1 MKRQVSKYIPVAL
14 AGLAAILL
22 AALAACGSPQPV
34 NQGPGPAATTI
45 GGNGSAAREGG
56 GNPQIDG
63 GAEESGQ
70 QFGLTDTYD
79 RVRAGARL
87 TLAYDAAANAFS
99 GTVVNTTNAIL
110 PQVRVE
116 VHLSN
121 GVELGPTPP
130 VDLMPGQALPVHLP
144 AGNQSFFRW
153 GAHPEV
159 GGGKAAGGEEY
170 GGGSE
175 SGEHSG
181 GEYRSGESGEHS
193 SGRESGEHSS
203 GRESGEHS
211 GGGESGEHREISGVA
226 ESGGGTSQGVVAAA
240 QGFLN
245 SLSDEQRAAAMYAF
259 DDPRR
264 SNWSNLPAEMSR
276 RNGVRIRDLEA
287 AQQAALGDFLATA
300 LSPEGYATVQG
311 VVGAEDALGE
321 SWWAGLLGWGSD
333 NYFLAF
339 FGEPA
344 TDQAWGW
351 QFGGHH
357 LGVNVSVVGGRSYLS
372 PTFVGIDPA
381 VYERDGVT
389 AMPLAAQAAAGRAL
403 FQELAGPAQQAAR
416 LDISPAAA
424 GEVLTG
430 AGQDGVIPAWAG
442 SKAGDWTAAQRQQL
456 RDTIALWVGM
466 LPAESAQ
473 LRMAEIAVDL
483 EETSFAWHSAGEG
496 GGPIYYRIQGP
507 TLIIEF
513 SNEDVAAEGGHYHSV
528 YRNPLN
534 EYGSGA
540 AGGG

>member
-1 MKRQVSKYIPVAL
+1 MKRQVSKYIPAVL
-14 AGLAAILL
+14 AGLAVILL
-22 AALAACGSPQPV
+22 AALAACGSSPEAV
-34 NQGPGPAATTI
+34 GQGTATTTG
-45 GGNGSAAREGG
+45 GGNGSAAREV
-56 GNPQIDG
+56 GNIPQRDG

-79 RVRAGARL
+79 QVRAGARL
-87 TLAYDAAANAFS
+87 TLSYDAAAQAFT

-110 PQVRVE
+110 SQVRVE

-121 GVELGPTPP
+121 GVELGPTAP
-130 VDLMPGQALPVHLP
+130 VDLMPGQSLPVNLP
-144 AGNQSFFRW
+144 AGNQSFVRW

-159 GGGKAAGGEEY
+159 GGGNAEGG
-170 GGGSE
+170 
-175 SGEHSG
+175 
-181 GEYRSGESGEHS
+181 
-193 SGRESGEHSS
+193 
-203 GRESGEHS
+203 GEHS
-211 GGGESGEHREISGVA
+211 GGGESGEHSGGGEHSRGESGEHRESSGVA
-226 ESGGGTSQGVVAAA
+226 ESGGGTSQAIVAAA
-240 QGFLN
+240 QVFLN
-245 SLSDEQRAAAMYAF
+245 SLSAEQRAAAVYAF
-259 DDPRR
+259 DDPQRA
-264 SNWSNLPAEMSR
+264 NWSNLPAEMSR
-276 RNGVRIRDLEA
+276 RNGVRIRDLDA
-287 AQQAALGDFLATA
+287 AQQAALEDFLATA
-300 LSPEGYATVQG
+300 LSPQGYATVQG

-344 TDQAWGW
+344 AEQAWGW

-357 LGVNVSVVGGRSYLS
+357 LGVNVTVVGGRSYLS

-403 FQELAGPAQQAAR
+403 FQGLDSAAQQAAR

-424 GEVLTG
+424 GEILTG

-442 SKAGDWTAAQRQQL
+442 SKAGDWPAAQRQQL
-456 RDTIALWVGM
+456 LDTIALWVGM

-473 LRMAEIAVDL
+473 LRMAEIAADL
-483 EETSFAWHSAGEG
+483 AETSFAWHGALEG

-513 SNEDVAAEGGHYHSV
+513 SNEDVAAAGGHYHSV

-540 AGGG
+540 VGGGQQ

>member
-1 MKRQVSKYIPVAL
+1 MKGQVSKYIPVVL
-14 AGLAAILL
+14 AGLAALVL
-22 AALAACGSPQPV
+22 AALAACGGSPEPV
-34 NQGPGPAATTI
+34 GQGPANATG
-45 GGNGSAAREGG
+45 GGNGGAAREGG
-56 GNPQIDG
+56 NIPQRDG
-63 GAEESGQ
+63 GTEESGQ

-79 RVRAGARL
+79 KVRAGARL
-87 TLAYDAAANAFS
+87 TLAYDLAAQAFT
-99 GTVVNTTNAIL
+99 GTVVNTTNAVL

-130 VDLMPGQALPVHLP
+130 VDLMPGQVLPVNLP
-144 AGNQSFFRW
+144 AGNQPFVRW

-159 GGGKAAGGEEY
+159 GGGKAEGGGEHS
-170 GGGSE
+170 GSE

-181 GEYRSGESGEHS
+181 DRESREHS
-193 SGRESGEHSS
+193 SGRESGEHLESS
-203 GRESGEHS
+203 RVSES
-211 GGGESGEHREISGVA
+211 
-226 ESGGGTSQGVVAAA
+226 SGGGTSQGIVAAA
-240 QGFLN
+240 QVFLN
-245 SLSDEQRAAAMYAF
+245 SLAAEQRAAAVYAF

-264 SNWSNLPAEMSR
+264 ANWSNLPAEMSR
-276 RNGVRIRDLEA
+276 RNGVRIRDLDA
-287 AQQAALGDFLATA
+287 AQQAALENFLATA
-300 LSPEGYATVQG
+300 LSPQGYATVQG
-311 VVGAEDALGE
+311 VVGAEDALGQ

-339 FGEPA
+339 FGAPA

-389 AMPLAAQAAAGRAL
+389 VMPLAAQAAAGRAL
-403 FQELAGPAQQAAR
+403 FQGLDSAAQQAAR

-430 AGQDGVIPAWAG
+430 AGQDGVIPELAG
-442 SKAGDWTAAQRQQL
+442 SKAGNWPAAQRQQL

-473 LRMAEIAVDL
+473 LRLAEIAADL
-483 EETSFAWHSAGEG
+483 EETSFAWHGALEG

-513 SNEDVAAEGGHYHSV
+513 SNEDGAAEGGHYHSV
-528 YRNPLN
+528 YRNPVN

>member
-1 MKRQVSKYIPVAL
+1 MKRQVRKYIPAVL

-22 AALAACGSPQPV
+22 AALAACSSPQPV
-34 NQGPGPAATTI
+34 SQGPDAA
-45 GGNGSAAREGG
+45 GGGSSAARESG
-56 GNPQIDG
+56 GNPQTDA

-70 QFGLTDTYD
+70 RFGLTDTYD
-79 RVRAGARL
+79 QVRAGARL
-87 TLAYDAAANAFS
+87 TLSYDAAAQAFT
-99 GTVVNTTNAIL
+99 GTVVNTTDAIL

-130 VDLMPGQALPVHLP
+130 VDLMPGQSLPVNLP
-144 AGNQSFFRW
+144 AGNQPFARW

-159 GGGKAAGGEEY
+159 GGGNAEGGGEHS
-170 GGGSE
+170 GVSE

-181 GEYRSGESGEHS
+181 GSGGHGGSESREYRGGGEAGEHRES
-193 SGRESGEHSS
+193 SGVSENG
-203 GRESGEHS
+203 
-211 GGGESGEHREISGVA
+211 GGGESQA
-226 ESGGGTSQGVVAAA
+226 VVAAA
-240 QGFLN
+240 QVFLN
-245 SLSDEQRAAAMYAF
+245 SLAAEQRAAAMYAF

-264 SNWSNLPAEMSR
+264 AKWSNLPAEMSR
-276 RNGVRIRDLEA
+276 RNGVRIRDLDA
-287 AQQAALGDFLATA
+287 AQRAALQDFLATA

-339 FGEPA
+339 FGAPA
-344 TDQAWGW
+344 TERAWGW

-357 LGVNVSVVGGRSYLS
+357 LAVNGTVVGGRSYLS

-381 VYERDGVT
+381 VYERDGV
-389 AMPLAAQAAAGRAL
+389 AVMPMAAQAAAGRAL
-403 FQELAGPAQQAAR
+403 FQELDGTAQQAAM
-416 LDISPAAA
+416 LDIRPAAA
-424 GEVLTG
+424 GEILTG
-430 AGQDGVIPAWAG
+430 AGQDGVIPELAG

-466 LPAESAQ
+466 LPEESAQ
-473 LRMAEIAVDL
+473 LRMAEIAADL
-483 EETSFAWHSAGEG
+483 EETSFAWHGALEG

-513 SNEDVAAEGGHYHSV
+513 ANEDVAAEGGHYHSV

-540 AGGG
+540 AGGGQQ

>member
-1 MKRQVSKYIPVAL
+1 MKRQVSKYIPAVL
-14 AGLAAILL
+14 AGLAALLL
-22 AALAACGSPQPV
+22 AALAACSSSPEAV
-34 NQGPGPAATTI
+34 GQGTAAATG
-45 GGNGSAAREGG
+45 GGNGSAAREV
-56 GNPQIDG
+56 GNIPQTDA

-79 RVRAGARL
+79 KVRAGARL
-87 TLAYDAAANAFS
+87 TLSYDAAAQAFT

-121 GVELGPTPP
+121 GVELGPTAP
-130 VDLMPGQALPVHLP
+130 VDLMPGQALPVNLP
-144 AGNQSFFRW
+144 AGNQPFVRW

-159 GGGKAAGGEEY
+159 GGGNAEGGGEHS
-170 GGGSE
+170 GGSE

-181 GEYRSGESGEHS
+181 GGGEHRSGEAGEHS
-193 SGRESGEHSS
+193 GGRESGEHRGSS
-203 GRESGEHS
+203 GVS
-211 GGGESGEHREISGVA
+211 
-226 ESGGGTSQGVVAAA
+226 ESGGGTSQGIVAAA
-240 QGFLN
+240 QAFLD
-245 SLSDEQRAAAMYAF
+245 SLAAEQRAAAVYAF

-264 SNWSNLPAEMSR
+264 ANWSNLPAEMSR
-276 RNGVRIRDLEA
+276 RNGVRIRDLDA
-287 AQQAALGDFLATA
+287 AQQAALEDFLATA
-300 LSPEGYATVQG
+300 LSPQGYATVQG

-344 TDQAWGW
+344 TEQAWGW

-357 LGVNVSVVGGRSYLS
+357 LGVNVTVVGGRSYLS

-389 AMPLAAQAAAGRAL
+389 VMPLAAQAAAGRAL
-403 FQELAGPAQQAAR
+403 FQGLDGAAQQAAR

-442 SKAGDWTAAQRQQL
+442 SKAGDWPAAQRQQL

-473 LRMAEIAVDL
+473 LRLVEIAADL
-483 EETSFAWHSAGEG
+483 EETSFAWHGAGEG
-496 GGPIYYRIQGP
+496 GGPSYYRIQGP

>member
-1 MKRQVSKYIPVAL
+1 MKRQGNKYIPVAL
-14 AGLAAILL
+14 VGLAAILL
-22 AALAACGSPQPV
+22 AALAACSSPEPA
-34 NQGPGPAATTI
+34 GPGPANAT
-45 GGNGSAAREGG
+45 GGNGSAARVG
-56 GNPQIDG
+56 GNIPQTDA

-79 RVRAGARL
+79 KVRAGARL
-87 TLAYDAAANAFS
+87 TLSYDAAAQAFT
-99 GTVVNTTNAIL
+99 GTVVNTTNALL

-130 VDLMPGQALPVHLP
+130 VDLMPGQALPVNLP
-144 AGNQSFFRW
+144 AGSQPFVRW

-159 GGGKAAGGEEY
+159 GGGNAEGGGEHS
-170 GGGSE
+170 GGSE

-181 GEYRSGESGEHS
+181 GGGEHGGS
-193 SGRESGEHSS
+193 ESREHSGGRESGEHRESS
-203 GRESGEHS
+203 GVSEN
-211 GGGESGEHREISGVA
+211 
-226 ESGGGTSQGVVAAA
+226 SGGGTSQGVVAAA
-240 QGFLN
+240 QGFLD
-245 SLSDEQRAAAMYAF
+245 SLSAEQRAAAMYAF
-259 DDPRR
+259 DDPQRA
-264 SNWSNLPAEMSR
+264 NWSNLPAEMSR
-276 RNGVRIRDLEA
+276 RNGVRIRDLDA
-287 AQQAALGDFLATA
+287 AQQAALEDFLATA

-311 VVGAEDALGE
+311 VVGAEDALGQ

-339 FGEPA
+339 FGAPA
-344 TDQAWGW
+344 MGPAWGW

-357 LGVNVSVVGGRSYLS
+357 LGVNVTVVAGRSYLS

-381 VYERDGVT
+381 VYERDGV
-389 AMPLAAQAAAGRAL
+389 AVMPMAAQAAAGRAL
-403 FQELAGPAQQAAR
+403 FQGLDGAAQQAAR
-416 LDISPAAA
+416 LDILPAAA

-430 AGQDGVIPAWAG
+430 AGQDGVIPELAG
-442 SKAGDWTAAQRQQL
+442 SKAGDWPAAQRQQL

-473 LRMAEIAVDL
+473 LRMAEIAADL
-483 EETSFAWHSAGEG
+483 AETSFAWHGALEG

-534 EYGSGA
+534 EYGRGA

>member
-1 MKRQVSKYIPVAL
+1 MKRQLSKYIPAVL
-14 AGLAAILL
+14 AGLAALVL
-22 AALAACGSPQPV
+22 AALAACGSSPEAV
-34 NQGPGPAATTI
+34 GQGTAATTG
-45 GGNGSAAREGG
+45 GGNGSAAREV
-56 GNPQIDG
+56 GNIPQTDAG
-63 GAEESGQ
+63 TEESGQ

-79 RVRAGARL
+79 QVRAGARL
-87 TLAYDAAANAFS
+87 TLSYDAASQAFT

-144 AGNQSFFRW
+144 AGNQPFVRW
-153 GAHPEV
+153 GAHQEV
-159 GGGKAAGGEEY
+159 GGGKAAGGGEHS
-170 GGGSE
+170 GGSE

-181 GEYRSGESGEHS
+181 GGGEHRS
-193 SGRESGEHSS
+193 
-203 GRESGEHS
+203 
-211 GGGESGEHREISGVA
+211 GESGEHREISGVS
-226 ESGGGTSQGVVAAA
+226 ESGGGTSQAIVAAA
-240 QGFLN
+240 QVFLN
-245 SLSDEQRAAAMYAF
+245 GLSAEQRAAAMYAF
-259 DDPRR
+259 DDPQRA
-264 SNWSNLPAEMSR
+264 NWSNLPAEMSR
-276 RNGVRIRDLEA
+276 RNGVRIRDLDA
-287 AQQAALGDFLATA
+287 AQQAALEDFLATA
-300 LSPEGYATVQG
+300 LSPQGYATVQG

-344 TDQAWGW
+344 TDRAWGW

-357 LGVNVSVVGGRSYLS
+357 LGVNGSVVAGRSYLS

-389 AMPLAAQAAAGRAL
+389 MMPMAAQAAAGRAL
-403 FQELAGPAQQAAR
+403 FQGLDSAAQQAAR
-416 LDISPAAA
+416 LDILPAAA

-430 AGQDGVIPAWAG
+430 AGQDGVIPELAG

-456 RDTIALWVGM
+456 LDTIALWVGM

-473 LRMAEIAVDL
+473 LRMAEIAADL
-483 EETSFAWHSAGEG
+483 EETSFAWHGALDG

>member
-1 MKRQVSKYIPVAL
+1 MKRQVSKYIPAVL
-14 AGLAAILL
+14 AGLAALLL
-22 AALAACGSPQPV
+22 AALAACSSSPEAV
-34 NQGPGPAATTI
+34 GQGTAATTG

-56 GNPQIDG
+56 NIPQTDA

-79 RVRAGARL
+79 KVRAGARL
-87 TLAYDAAANAFS
+87 TLSYDAAAQAFT
-99 GTVVNTTNAIL
+99 GRVVNITNALL

-121 GVELGPTPP
+121 GMELGPTPP
-130 VDLMPGQALPVHLP
+130 VDLMPGQSLPVNLP
-144 AGNQSFFRW
+144 AGNQTFVRW

-159 GGGKAAGGEEY
+159 GGGKAAGGGEHN
-170 GGGSE
+170 GGSE

-181 GEYRSGESGEHS
+181 GEHSGG
-193 SGRESGEHSS
+193 
-203 GRESGEHS
+203 ESGEHS
-211 GGGESGEHREISGVA
+211 GGREDGEHRESSGVA
-226 ESGGGTSQGVVAAA
+226 ENSGGGTSQTIVAAA

-245 SLSDEQRAAAMYAF
+245 SLAAEQRAAAMYSF
-259 DDPRR
+259 GDPRR
-264 SNWSNLPAEMSR
+264 ADWSNLPAEMSR
-276 RNGVRIRDLEA
+276 RNGVRIRDLDA

-300 LSPEGYATVQG
+300 LSPQGYATVQG

-339 FGEPA
+339 FGEPE
-344 TDQAWGW
+344 TEQAWGW

-357 LGVNVSVVGGRSYLS
+357 LGVNVTVVGGRSYLS

-403 FQELAGPAQQAAR
+403 FQELDGAAQQAAM

-424 GEVLTG
+424 GEILTG
-430 AGQDGVIPAWAG
+430 AGQDGVIPELAG
-442 SKAGDWTAAQRQQL
+442 SKAGDWPAAQRQQL
-456 RDTIALWVGM
+456 LDTIALWVGM

-473 LRMAEIAVDL
+473 LRLAEIAADL
-483 EETSFAWHSAGEG
+483 AETSFAWHGALEG

-513 SNEDVAAEGGHYHSV
+513 SNEDAAAEGGHYHSV

>member
-1 MKRQVSKYIPVAL
+1 MKRQVSKYIPAVL
-14 AGLAAILL
+14 AGLAALVL
-22 AALAACGSPQPV
+22 AALAACGSPEPV
-34 NQGPGPAATTI
+34 GPGTATTTG

-56 GNPQIDG
+56 NIPQTDG

-79 RVRAGARL
+79 KVRAGARL
-87 TLAYDAAANAFS
+87 TLAYDPAAQAFT

-121 GVELGPTPP
+121 GVELGPTPAA
-130 VDLMPGQALPVHLP
+130 DLMPGQSMPVNLP
-144 AGNQSFFRW
+144 AGNQSFARW

-159 GGGKAAGGEEY
+159 GGGNAEGGGEHS
-170 GGGSE
+170 GGSAA
-175 SGEHSG
+175 GEHSG
-181 GEYRSGESGEHS
+181 GEHSRGESREHS
-193 SGRESGEHSS
+193 GGRESGEHRGSS
-203 GRESGEHS
+203 GVSESG
-211 GGGESGEHREISGVA
+211 R
-226 ESGGGTSQGVVAAA
+226 GGTSQTIVAAA
-240 QGFLN
+240 QGFLD
-245 SLSDEQRAAAMYAF
+245 SLSDEQRAAAVYAF
-259 DDPRR
+259 DDPQRA
-264 SNWSNLPAEMSR
+264 NWSNLPAEMSR
-276 RNGVRIRDLEA
+276 RNGVRIRDLDA
-287 AQQAALGDFLATA
+287 AQQAALGDFLETA

-344 TDQAWGW
+344 TEQAWGW

-357 LGVNVSVVGGRSYLS
+357 LGVNVTVVGGRSYLS

-389 AMPLAAQAAAGRAL
+389 VMPLAAQAAAGRAL
-403 FQELAGPAQQAAR
+403 FQGLDGAAQQAAR
-416 LDISPAAA
+416 LDILPAAA
-424 GEVLTG
+424 GEILTG
-430 AGQDGVIPAWAG
+430 AGQDGVIPALAG
-442 SKAGDWTAAQRQQL
+442 SKAGDWPAAQRQQL

-466 LPAESAQ
+466 LPEESAQ
-473 LRMAEIAVDL
+473 LRMAEIAADL
-483 EETSFAWHSAGEG
+483 EETSFAWHGALDGS
-496 GGPIYYRIQGP
+496 GPIYYRIQGP

-528 YRNPLN
+528 YRNPVN
-534 EYGSGA
+534 EYGAGA

>member
-1 MKRQVSKYIPVAL
+1 MKRQLSKYIPAVL
-14 AGLAAILL
+14 AGLAALLL

-34 NQGPGPAATTI
+34 SQGPGPATATG
-45 GGNGSAAREGG
+45 GGNGSAAREV
-56 GNPQIDG
+56 GNIPQTDA

-79 RVRAGARL
+79 KVRAGARL
-87 TLAYDAAANAFS
+87 TLSYDPAVKAFT
-99 GTVVNTTNAIL
+99 GAVVNTTNALL

-121 GVELGPTPP
+121 GVELGPTAP
-130 VDLMPGQALPVHLP
+130 VDLMPGQSLPVHLP
-144 AGNQSFFRW
+144 AGNQPFVRW

-159 GGGKAAGGEEY
+159 GGGKAAGGGEHS
-170 GGGSE
+170 GGSE

-181 GEYRSGESGEHS
+181 GESREHS
-193 SGRESGEHSS
+193 GGRESGEH
-203 GRESGEHS
+203 RESSRLSEN
-211 GGGESGEHREISGVA
+211 
-226 ESGGGTSQGVVAAA
+226 SGGGTSQAIVAAA
-240 QGFLN
+240 QVFLN
-245 SLSDEQRAAAMYAF
+245 SLAAEQRAAAMYAF
-259 DDPRR
+259 DDPQR

-276 RNGVRIRDLEA
+276 RNGVRIRDLDA
-287 AQQAALGDFLATA
+287 AQQAALENFLATA
-300 LSPEGYATVQG
+300 LSPQGYATVQG

-344 TDQAWGW
+344 MGPAWGW

-357 LGVNVSVVGGRSYLS
+357 LGVNVTVVAGRSYLS

-403 FQELAGPAQQAAR
+403 LEELDGAAQSAAM
-416 LDISPAAA
+416 LEILPAAA
-424 GEVLTG
+424 GEILTG
-430 AGQDGVIPAWAG
+430 AGQDGVIPELAG
-442 SKAGDWTAAQRQQL
+442 SKAGDWPAAQRQQL
-456 RDTIALWVGM
+456 LDTIALWVGM

-473 LRMAEIAVDL
+473 LRMAEIAADL
-483 EETSFAWHSAGEG
+483 EETYFAWHGALEG

-513 SNEDVAAEGGHYHSV
+513 SNEDVAAAGGHYHSV
-528 YRNPLN
+528 YRNPVN

>member
-1 MKRQVSKYIPVAL
+1 MKRQRSKYLPAVL
-14 AGLAAILL
+14 AGLAALVL
-22 AALAACGSPQPV
+22 AALAACGGSPESV
-34 NQGPGPAATTI
+34 GQGPATTT
-45 GGNGSAAREGG
+45 GGGSSAAREV
-56 GNPQIDG
+56 GNIPQTDA

-79 RVRAGARL
+79 QVRAGARL
-87 TLAYDAAANAFS
+87 TLSYDPAAQAFT
-99 GTVVNTTNAIL
+99 GTVVNTTNALL

-121 GVELGPTPP
+121 GIELGPTPP

-144 AGNQSFFRW
+144 AGNQPFVRW

-159 GGGKAAGGEEY
+159 GGGNAEGGGEHS
-170 GGGSE
+170 GGSE

-181 GEYRSGESGEHS
+181 GEHG
-193 SGRESGEHSS
+193 GRESGEHSS
-203 GRESGEHS
+203 GRESGEHR
-211 GGGESGEHREISGVA
+211 ESSGVA
-226 ESGGGTSQGVVAAA
+226 ESGGGTRQGVVAAA

-259 DDPRR
+259 DDPQRAD
-264 SNWSNLPAEMSR
+264 WSNLPAEMSR
-276 RNGVRIRDLEA
+276 RNGVRIRDLDA
-287 AQQAALGDFLATA
+287 AQQAALDNFLATA
-300 LSPEGYATVQG
+300 LSPQGYATVQG
-311 VVGAEDALGE
+311 VVGAEDALGQ

-344 TDQAWGW
+344 ADQAWGW

-357 LGVNVSVVGGRSYLS
+357 LGVNVTVVGGRSYLS

-381 VYERDGVT
+381 VYERDGVM
-389 AMPLAAQAAAGRAL
+389 AMPMAAEAAAGRAL
-403 FQELAGPAQQAAR
+403 FQGLDGAAQQAAR
-416 LDISPAAA
+416 LDILPAAA

-430 AGQDGVIPAWAG
+430 AGQDGVIPPLAG
-442 SKAGDWTAAQRQQL
+442 SKAGDWPAAQRQQL
-456 RDTIALWVGM
+456 LDTIALWVGM
-466 LPAESAQ
+466 LPEESAQ
-473 LRMAEIAVDL
+473 LRLAEIAADL
-483 EETSFAWHSAGEG
+483 EETSFAWHSAGAG
-496 GGPIYYRIQGP
+496 IGPIYYRIQGP

-534 EYGSGA
+534 EYGRA
-540 AGGG
+540 VAGGGQQ

>member
-1 MKRQVSKYIPVAL
+1 MKRQVSKYIPAVL
-14 AGLAAILL
+14 VGLAALVL

-34 NQGPGPAATTI
+34 SQGPGPAATTG
-45 GGNGSAAREGG
+45 GGNGSAAREV
-56 GNPQIDG
+56 GNIPQRDG
-63 GAEESGQ
+63 GDEESGQ

-79 RVRAGARL
+79 QVRAGARL
-87 TLAYDAAANAFS
+87 TLSYDAAAEAFT
-99 GTVVNTTNAIL
+99 GTVVNTTNAVL

-130 VDLMPGQALPVHLP
+130 VDLMPGQSLPVNLP
-144 AGNQSFFRW
+144 AGNQPFVSW

-159 GGGKAAGGEEY
+159 GGGNAEGG
-170 GGGSE
+170 
-175 SGEHSG
+175 GEHSG
-181 GEYRSGESGEHS
+181 GEHSRGESGEHS
-193 SGRESGEHSS
+193 SGRESGEHRESS
-203 GRESGEHS
+203 GVSEN
-211 GGGESGEHREISGVA
+211 
-226 ESGGGTSQGVVAAA
+226 SGGGTSQAIVAAA
-240 QGFLN
+240 QGFLD

-264 SNWSNLPAEMSR
+264 ANWSNLPAEMSR
-276 RNGVRIRDLEA
+276 RNGVRIRDLDA
-287 AQQAALGDFLATA
+287 AQQAALEDFLATA
-300 LSPEGYATVQG
+300 LSPQGYATVQG
-311 VVGAEDALGE
+311 VVGAEDALGQ

-344 TDQAWGW
+344 MGPAWGW

-381 VYERDGVT
+381 AYERDGVT
-389 AMPLAAQAAAGRAL
+389 VMPLAAQAAAGRAL
-403 FQELAGPAQQAAR
+403 FQGLDGAAQPAAR
-416 LDISPAAA
+416 LDTLPVAA
-424 GEVLTG
+424 GEILTG
-430 AGQDGVIPAWAG
+430 AGQDGVIPALAG
-442 SKAGDWTAAQRQQL
+442 SKAGDWPAAQRQQL
-456 RDTIALWVGM
+456 LDTIALWVGM

-473 LRMAEIAVDL
+473 LRMAEIAADL
-483 EETSFAWHSAGEG
+483 EETSFAWHSALEG

-540 AGGG
+540 AGGGQR

>member
-1 MKRQVSKYIPVAL
+1 MKRQVNKYIPTIVT
-14 AGLAAILL
+14 GLAALLL

-34 NQGPGPAATTI
+34 SQGPGPATTTG
-45 GGNGSAAREGG
+45 GGNGSAAREV
-56 GNPQIDG
+56 GNIPQIDG

-79 RVRAGARL
+79 KVRAGARL
-87 TLAYDAAANAFS
+87 TLAYDAAAQAFT

-144 AGNQSFFRW
+144 AGSQSFVRW

-159 GGGKAAGGEEY
+159 GGGNAEGG
-170 GGGSE
+170 
-175 SGEHSG
+175 
-181 GEYRSGESGEHS
+181 
-193 SGRESGEHSS
+193 
-203 GRESGEHS
+203 GEHS
-211 GGGESGEHREISGVA
+211 GGGESGEHSGGEHSRGESGEHSGGREAGEHRESSGVS
-226 ESGGGTSQGVVAAA
+226 ESGGGTSQTIVAAA
-240 QGFLN
+240 QGFLD
-245 SLSDEQRAAAMYAF
+245 SLAAEQRAAAMYAF
-259 DDPRR
+259 DDPQRA
-264 SNWSNLPAEMSR
+264 NWSNLPAEMSR

-287 AQQAALGDFLATA
+287 AQQAALEDFLATA
-300 LSPEGYATVQG
+300 LSPQGYATVQG
-311 VVGAEDALGE
+311 VVGAEDALGQ

-344 TDQAWGW
+344 VESAWGW

-357 LGVNVSVVGGRSYLS
+357 LGVNVTVVGGRSYLS

-381 VYERDGVT
+381 VYERDGV
-389 AMPLAAQAAAGRAL
+389 AVMPLAAQAAAGRAL
-403 FQELAGPAQQAAR
+403 FQELDRAAQRAAR
-416 LDISPAAA
+416 LDTLPAAA
-424 GEVLTG
+424 GEILTG

-442 SKAGDWTAAQRQQL
+442 SKAGDWMAAQRQQL
-456 RDTIALWVGM
+456 LDTIALWVGM
-466 LPAESAQ
+466 LPEESAQ
-473 LRMAEIAVDL
+473 SRMAEIAADL
-483 EETSFAWHSAGEG
+483 EETSFAWHGALEG
-496 GGPIYYRIQGP
+496 SGPIYYRIQGP

-513 SNEDVAAEGGHYHSV
+513 SNEDVAAAGGHYHSV

-534 EYGSGA
+534 EYGSAA

>member
-1 MKRQVSKYIPVAL
+1 MKRQIRKGIPAVL
-14 AGLAAILL
+14 TGLAAILL
-22 AALAACGSPQPV
+22 ATLAACSSPQPV
-34 NQGPGPAATTI
+34 GQGPAAATG
-45 GGNGSAAREGG
+45 GGNGSAAREVVGIPKTDAG
-56 GNPQIDG
+56 D
-63 GAEESGQ
+63 EESGQ

-87 TLAYDAAANAFS
+87 TLSYDAAAQAFT

-130 VDLMPGQALPVHLP
+130 VDLMPGQALPVKLP
-144 AGNQSFFRW
+144 AGNQPFVRW

-159 GGGKAAGGEEY
+159 GGGNAMGG
-170 GGGSE
+170 
-175 SGEHSG
+175 GEHSG
-181 GEYRSGESGEHS
+181 GEHRSGKSGEHS
-193 SGRESGEHSS
+193 SGREA
-203 GRESGEHS
+203 
-211 GGGESGEHREISGVA
+211 GEHRESSGVS
-226 ESGGGTSQGVVAAA
+226 ENSGGGTSQAVVAAA

-245 SLSDEQRAAAMYAF
+245 SLAAEQRATAMYAF

-264 SNWSNLPAEMSR
+264 AKWSNLPAEMSR
-276 RNGVRIRDLEA
+276 RNGVRIRDLDA
-287 AQQAALGDFLATA
+287 AQRAALGDFLATA

-344 TDQAWGW
+344 ADHAWGW

-357 LGVNVSVVGGRSYLS
+357 LAVNVTVVAGRSYLS

-389 AMPLAAQAAAGRAL
+389 AMPMAAQAAAGRAL
-403 FQELAGPAQQAAR
+403 FQGLDGAAQQAAR
-416 LDISPAAA
+416 LDLRPAAA
-424 GEVLTG
+424 GEILTG
-430 AGQDGVIPAWAG
+430 AGQDGVIPPLAG
-442 SKAGDWTAAQRQQL
+442 SKAGDWPAAQRQRL
-456 RDTIALWVGM
+456 LDTIALWVGM
-466 LPAESAQ
+466 LPEESAQ
-473 LRMAEIAVDL
+473 ARMTEIAADL

-496 GGPIYYRIQGP
+496 SGPIYYRIQGP

-534 EYGSGA
+534 EYGSRA